1 MELPADVVE
10 EILLRLPPA
19 DPVSL
24 VRAALVC
31 KPWCRIVCARSFRR
45 RFMEFHRTAPLLG
58 FLCNPLFAWFVPTSS
73 FRPRHTGCEEEVR
86 DCVVLDARH
95 GLVVLHF
102 VLGDDEVDALV
113 IWDPTTGERW
123 EIPVLDD
130 CERDEWYATVLRE
143 PTADGTAFVVVRFV
157 TKYYSYSQVQRWS
170 LRVYS
175 SAAACWSEP
184 TLVPKCS
191 VDLVPTALVGNTL
204 YFSIDNGSRV
214 LGFDLATS
222 ETSVVHLPPASNC
235 AIALMEMEG
244 GGLGFAR
251 VDMAARLLLW
261 SMEVNPNGGVGWTRT
276 RVIELQKLLP
286 VDAGSIIWLPWLC
299 AWC

>member
-45 RFMEFHRTAPLLG
+45 RFKELHRTAPLLG
-58 FLCNPLFAWFVPTSS
+58 FLCNPLFARFVPTSS
-73 FRPRHTGCEEEVR
+73 FRRRSATASSSTPAT
-86 DCVVLDARH
+86 ASSSSTSSW
-95 GLVVLHF
+95 
-102 VLGDDEVDALV
+102 VDALV

-123 EIPVLDD
+123 EIPVLDE

-157 TKYYSYSQVQRWS
+157 TKYYSCSQGQRWS

-175 SAAACWSEP
+175 SAASCWSEP
-184 TLVPKCS
+184 TLVPMCS
-191 VDLVPTALVGNTL
+191 VDLVPTALT
-204 YFSIDNGSRV
+204 I
-214 LGFDLATS
+214 
-222 ETSVVHLPPASNC
+222 
-235 AIALMEMEG
+235 
-244 GGLGFAR
+244 
-251 VDMAARLLLW
+251 
-261 SMEVNPNGGVGWTRT
+261 
-276 RVIELQKLLP
+276 
-286 VDAGSIIWLPWLC
+286 
-299 AWC
+299 

>member
-19 DPVSL
+19 DPASL

-73 FRPRHTGCEEEVR
+73 FRPTPTGCEEEVR

-113 IWDPTTGERW
+113 IWDPVNETSGTRLCSASPRPTVQPSSSFALSPSTT
-123 EIPVLDD
+123 
-130 CERDEWYATVLRE
+130 ATARASAGPCASTHRRQPAGASRL
-143 PTADGTAFVVVRFV
+143 
-157 TKYYSYSQVQRWS
+157 WS
-170 LRVYS
+170 P
-175 SAAACWSEP
+175 SAA
-184 TLVPKCS
+184 
-191 VDLVPTALVGNTL
+191 
-204 YFSIDNGSRV
+204 SI
-214 LGFDLATS
+214 
-222 ETSVVHLPPASNC
+222 
-235 AIALMEMEG
+235 
-244 GGLGFAR
+244 
-251 VDMAARLLLW
+251 
-261 SMEVNPNGGVGWTRT
+261 
-276 RVIELQKLLP
+276 
-286 VDAGSIIWLPWLC
+286 
-299 AWC
+299 